1 MGFSNLNLVLVCC
14 LKKRVN
20 IYEFL
25 REFYKHY
32 TSLVFSHQKTT
43 HALIQKWPF
52 RGSVYCSN
60 SYGLLLAFFMN
71 ETNNF

>member
-1 MGFSNLNLVLVCC
+1 MISTGS
-14 LKKRVN
+14 
-20 IYEFL
+20 
-25 REFYKHY
+25 YKHY
-32 TSLVFSHQKTT
+32 AILVFSHQKTT
-43 HALIQKWPF
+43 PALIQKWPF